1 MPAIDLGL
9 FGFNYPFTPTDAN
22 IIGIVLL
29 MAGAYV
35 AARAVMLTEDQA
47 DQIATT
53 RFDGNKDL
61 KDALLSQSRKAKQG
75 LLIVVLGFG
84 FQMFAATWEKAA
96 GIL

>member
-1 MPAIDLGL
+1 
-9 FGFNYPFTPTDAN
+9 
-22 IIGIVLL
+22 
-29 MAGAYV
+29 
-35 AARAVMLTEDQA
+35 MLTEDQA